1 MKKKLIPWTAAAA
14 VAVMVFLLQTGLTA
28 LLLWASDMTDDYAH
42 RAMNAAD
49 IIFMAAVLIAALA
62 AQLAFVVFPAGIA
75 AKRFGFSYIHLLL
88 TLPVIYVLFTV
99 FHVRFFFLFIFTQG
113 DFFTN
118 LFVVTAMGVIMLI
131 AINNTQWRIK
141 KQSSGIHTDDRLP

>member
-1 MKKKLIPWTAAAA
+1 MKKKLIPWIAAAA
-14 VAVMVFLLQTGLTA
+14 IAVMVFLLQTGLMA
-28 LLLWASDMTDDYAH
+28 LLLWVSDMTDDYAH

-49 IIFMAAVLIAALA
+49 IIFMATGFAAALA
-62 AQLAFVVFPAGIA
+62 AQLAFTVIPAAVA

-88 TLPVIYVLFTV
+88 TMPVIYVLFTV

-118 LFVVTAMGVIMLI
+118 LFVAAVMGVIMLI
-131 AINNTQWRIK
+131 AINNTKWRIK
-141 KQSSGIHTDDRLP
+141 KQQP

>member
-14 VAVMVFLLQTGLTA
+14 VAVTVFLLQTGLMA
-28 LLLWASDMTDDYAH
+28 LLLWVSDMTDDYAH

-49 IIFMAAVLIAALA
+49 IIFMATGFAAVLA
-62 AQLAFVVFPAGIA
+62 AQLAFTVLPAAAA

-99 FHVRFFFLFIFTQG
+99 FHVRFFFLFIFMQG

-141 KQSSGIHTDDRLP
+141 KQSSVIHTDERLS